1 MDGKVCTAAEAVA
14 DVQDGAMI
22 AAHVWGAGTPG
33 YLFRALV
40 ERGVKDLTVCFN
52 NFVPSSEALRERGLA
67 DAAMLLPQVRKIT
80 TAFIGTRVFAGLSS
94 DFLGTRVEDGTL
106 EVEATTH
113 GTLIERLH
121 AGAMRLGGFYNPVG
135 VGTVVAEGKETR
147 VINGVEYVFEEPIRP
162 DVGLV
167 KASKAD
173 RLGNLVYHGSAR
185 GSNPIIAMASE
196 YTIAEVFEIVEP
208 GELDPD
214 TVVTPGIY
222 VDRIVRIPDDDP
234 ASDKSRAELFQAMV
248 EYAIRQAEEA
258 AAAEAGLPEDRQDG
272 LQGGG
277 Q

>member
-14 DVQDGAMI
+14 DVQDGAVV

-52 NFVPSSEALRERGLA
+52 NFVPSPESLRERGFA
-67 DAAMLLPQVRKIT
+67 DAAMLLPQVRKII
-80 TAFIGTRVFAGLSS
+80 TAFIGTRVFTGLSS
-94 DFLGTRVEDGTL
+94 DFLGARAEDGTL

-147 VINGVEYVFEEPIRP
+147 VIDGAEYVFEEPIRP

-173 RLGNLVYHGSAR
+173 TLGNLVYHGSAR
-185 GSNPIIAMASE
+185 GANPVIAMASE
-196 YTIAEVFEIVEP
+196 YTIAEVFEVVGP

-214 TVVTPGIY
+214 LIATPGIY

-234 ASDKSRAELFQAMV
+234 ASEKCRTELFQAMV
-248 EYAIRQAEEA
+248 EYALRQAEAEA
-258 AAAEAGLPEDRQDG
+258 AAAVGGDQ
-272 LQGGG
+272 QGGG